1 MTYNYEVNCP
11 RYRLNFKATSIQFFF
26 SVSICFKKKKKEK
39 KKKNKK
45 LKKTKQDRKLKNPYG
60 RDIRVSNW
68 KPVNENLFSR
78 YTSFNAIPRLIT
90 S

>member
-26 SVSICFKKKKKEK
+26 SVSICFKKKKKK
-39 KKKNKK
+39 KKKNTKHKK
-45 LKKTKQDRKLKNPYG
+45 KKKDRNQKNPYG

-78 YTSFNAIPRLIT
+78 YASFNAIPRLIT

>member
-11 RYRLNFKATSIQFFF
+11 RYRLNFKATSIQFS
-26 SVSICFKKKKKEK
+26 SVSRFALKKKKKK
-39 KKKNKK
+39 RKKKNTK

-78 YTSFNAIPRLIT
+78 YASFNAIPRLIT